1 MVNWAAVA
9 TVFVLP
15 VSFLWDLVA
24 FWRLQLNFWWRL
36 YLGAGQNNHEDKVRR
51 VQKQV
56 GTLTFLF
63 YTLTLVTLDLR
74 N

>member
-24 FWRLQLNFWWRL
+24 FWRLSVKYWWRL
-36 YLGAGQNNHEDKVRR
+36 YLGGGDHHDRVRR
-51 VQKQV
+51 VQEQV
-56 GTLTFLF
+56 GLIGYCLSSFL
-63 YTLTLVTLDLR
+63 
-74 N
+74 